1 MPDITRALA
10 NMEVVLDQHCEGLPH
25 GGNHEYR
32 KFIAERLRMAVAEGE
47 TTLGELHAV
56 AQKAENEYKNRRK

>member
-1 MPDITRALA
+1 MADETRALA

-25 GGNHEYR
+25 GGSHEYR
-32 KFIAERLRMAVAEGE
+32 AFIAERLRQAVADGK

-56 AQKAENEYKNRRK
+56 AQRAESEYGKR